1 MDRLTNK
8 VTLITGAASGI
19 GKATAELFHRE
30 GAIIILSD
38 INHKAGSEITKK
50 LKKRATYFH
59 LDVSKEE
66 EDYEKGMADI
76 PIAIL
81 PRTSEISLLQMDG
94 IADKEQLKKAIDL
107 CKKACKKI

>member
-66 EDYEKGMADI
+66 DWKTDNCCYDAKLNQNEKY
-76 PIAIL
+76 
-81 PRTSEISLLQMDG
+81 T
-94 IADKEQLKKAIDL
+94 
-107 CKKACKKI
+107 